1 MNPFV
6 IEIQQNVKDNVFNF
20 VVRDSRSGI
29 IKSCGY
35 DPNELISF
43 IESLNKK

>member
-20 VVRDSRSGI
+20 VVRDPRSGLI
-29 IKSCGY
+29 QSCGN
-35 DPNELISF
+35 DSNQLIAF
-43 IESLNKK
+43 IESLTKK